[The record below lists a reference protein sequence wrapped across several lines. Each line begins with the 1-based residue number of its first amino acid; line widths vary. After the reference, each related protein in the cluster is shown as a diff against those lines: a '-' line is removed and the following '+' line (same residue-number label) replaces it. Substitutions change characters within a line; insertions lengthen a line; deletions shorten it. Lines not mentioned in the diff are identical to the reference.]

1 MMQVQVIACPRDF
14 ARLFLYQRQYRCQ
27 CPYRSRCQFQVLYL
41 LAYSFL
47 KINPNYYGKYET
59 LGISGSR
66 RKRGRS
72 MPLSIQ
78 YRQLRM
84 VSAKRNVHMRSLQ
97 ELVGLGPSAY
107 DLVAAVRRDCRLL
120 SRDSALSRNQLHW
133 HHRHYSTRVF
143 PIWRVSNI
151 GKCFLAV

>member
-78 YRQLRM
+78 YPQLRM
-84 VSAKRNVHMRSLQ
+84 VSAKRNLHMWSLQ
-97 ELVGLGPSAY
+97 ELVGLGSSTYHFMAN
-107 DLVAAVRRDCRLL
+107 VRCDSRLL
-120 SRDSALSRNQLHW
+120 SRYTALRRSQLY
-133 HHRHYSTRVF
+133 RHYWHYRAGLF
-143 PIWRVSNI
+143 PIW
-151 GKCFLAV
+151 